1 MRLLVVYL
9 VAKKVDE
16 RDSGMVDLMVFG
28 KVVNL
33 VVSRASLMVAMW
45 VVEMVDLS
53 VTLKVDSLEEMW
65 LA

>member
-1 MRLLVVYL
+1 VRLLVVYL

-53 VTLKVDSLEEMW
+53 VTLKGESLEEIC
-65 LA
+65 LD